1 MVYHQAYW
9 PLAIGLWALAVFQ
22 KAQLLD
28 FPVVPPLWY
37 PFRSAESA
45 GSSHTAL
52 RLKHTVEALVSR
64 HHDPPPRSVAVA
76 AVGCDGL
83 LGRATTST
91 CWLVCHR
98 TSLEFPGMFKHC
110 YSKQGKTP

>member
-1 MVYHQAYW
+1 MVYQQAYW

-22 KAQLLD
+22 KAQLLGFPD
-28 FPVVPPLWY
+28 FPVVPPLCY

-64 HHDPPPRSVAVA
+64 SVAVA
-76 AVGCDGL
+76 AVDCDGL
-83 LGRATTST
+83 LGPAATST
-91 CWLVCHR
+91 CWLLCHR
-98 TSLEFPGMFKHC
+98 RSLEFPGIFKHC